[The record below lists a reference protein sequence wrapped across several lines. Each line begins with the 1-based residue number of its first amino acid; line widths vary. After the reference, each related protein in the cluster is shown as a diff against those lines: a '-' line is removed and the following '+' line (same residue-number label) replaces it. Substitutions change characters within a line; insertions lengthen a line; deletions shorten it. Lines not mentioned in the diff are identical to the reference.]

1 MTDPAIQ
8 TVRVVISG
16 RVQGVWFR
24 HWTKTQAEERGLD
37 GWVRNLHDG
46 RVEAV
51 FQGPE
56 VAVEAMIVACHEGPP
71 AATVALVE
79 RYEADAVPDGAF
91 EVRPSGYGTEP
102 SL

>member
-8 TVRVVISG
+8 TVRVLIDG

-24 HWTKTQAEERGLD
+24 HWTKIQAEERGLD

-51 FQGPE
+51 FQGPA

-71 AATVALVE
+71 AARVGEVQRFEAEALPV
-79 RYEADAVPDGAF
+79 GAF
-91 EVRPSGYGTEP
+91 EVRPSGAEP
-102 SL
+102 ETWL